1 MIDESREN
9 FTKWVLDTYQE
20 LHDYLFDASGKFK
33 MERML
38 SGEMLCYA
46 IVKPWYK
53 RVRSSEYLLEDADIR
68 QEVSEEQVKDVRW
81 YLSDRDEDMR
91 SYLVRWFLP
100 REYEEASEVDW
111 ALIEPIAGC
120 GIVEW
125 MKQTID
131 KNPDCTMDE
140 VGDIMAKRFQSYSW
154 DFIEEMIWYAMDY
167 VDRCNRNSKEIPE
180 SLRVVARILEARDE
194 PIGF

>member
-9 FTKWVLDTYQE
+9 FTKWILDTYQE

-111 ALIEPIAGC
+111 ALIEPIASC

-167 VDRCNRNSKEIPE
+167 VDRCNRNDKEIPE

>member
-46 IVKPWYK
+46 IAKPWYK

-68 QEVSEEQVKDVRW
+68 QEVSEEQVEDVREF
-81 YLSDRDEDMR
+81 LKCRTEDDR
-91 SYLVRWFLP
+91 SYLVRWFFP
-100 REYEEASEVDW
+100 REYEETSEVDW

-140 VGDIMAKRFQSYSW
+140 VGDIMAKRLQSYSW

-167 VDRCNRNSKEIPE
+167 VDRCNRDGKDIPE
-180 SLRVVARILEARDE
+180 MLRVVARILEARDE

>member
-9 FTKWVLDTYQE
+9 FTRWVLDTYQE

-111 ALIEPIAGC
+111 ALIEPIASC

-167 VDRCNRNSKEIPE
+167 VDRCNRNGKEIPE